1 MSRTCFFLALLASLV
16 LGAPASGE
24 AAEATDYAGTFALAD
39 ATATEAALE
48 GAVEQGAQQFAAVI
62 RPIARRTLRKVVRA
76 VGLFTFEPGPNA
88 ITIRTDENPDGWATD
103 LAGTEVEKVNGRG
116 ESITLRRWMQ
126 DGALRTRACTD
137 AGCSEFT
144 FSLTDDRQTM
154 QLHVHTTSER
164 LAEPLRYTL
173 VYARK

>member
-48 GAVEQGAQQFAAVI
+48 G
-62 RPIARRTLRKVVRA
+62 
-76 VGLFTFEPGPNA
+76 GPNA